1 MYEYAKQ
8 QQREEVEAIVKLLES
23 NSLKIEGLQ
32 VYTIIN
38 ATNKVAAESA
48 GREIAALKKQNKDL
62 EKSFEH
68 INDEQYL
75 VQLTNK
81 ILEKKIPKDHYKGSL
96 LNFVNTVT
104 FTTVGSIA
112 GGAIGM
118 LGGARTAV
126 VGAGLGAGIGGAAAK
141 KVRET
146 NCNQQ

>member
-1 MYEYAKQ
+1 M
-8 QQREEVEAIVKLLES
+8 
-23 NSLKIEGLQ
+23 
-32 VYTIIN
+32 
-38 ATNKVAAESA
+38 AAERTD
-48 GREIAALKKQNKDL
+48 REIAALQKQNEDF
-62 EKSFEH
+62 EKSLEH

-96 LNFVNTVT
+96 LDFVNTFT

-126 VGAGLGAGIGGAAAK
+126 VGAGLGAGIGGAAARK
-141 KVRET
+141 IRET
-146 NCNQQ
+146 NCS